1 MKTIGQVLKEARA
14 KKRYSLKRLEELT
27 KIKLN
32 FMEALEKE
40 SWGVLPP
47 FPTVLGFVKSVSTAL
62 NIDEKTAAAVLKR
75 DYPPKPEA
83 VNPKPDAA
91 SQFVWGPK
99 LTFMVGVGIV
109 LAAIAGYLIFQYTKF
124 VSPPALSVV
133 SPKEGQ
139 VVTEG
144 FVTVQGNTDTDA
156 KIIANNQ
163 PLITD
168 QNGKFKIELEV
179 SLETKEVF
187 VKAISRSGK
196 ETVVSRKIEVE

>member
-1 MKTIGQVLKEARA
+1 MKTIGQLLKEARV
-14 KKRYSLKRLEELT
+14 KKRYSLRHLSELT

-32 FMEALEKE
+32 FIEALEKE
-40 SWGVLPP
+40 DWGVLPS
-47 FPTVLGFVKSVSTAL
+47 FPTVLGFVKSVAAA
-62 NIDEKTAAAVLKR
+62 IDVDEKTAVAVLKR
-75 DYPPKPEA
+75 DYPPKLES
-83 VNPKPDAA
+83 VNPKPDVG
-91 SQFVWGPK
+91 SKFVWGPK

-109 LAAIAGYLIFQYTKF
+109 LAAIVGYLIFQYTKF

-163 PLITD
+163 PIITD

-196 ETVVSRKIEVE
+196 ETVVSR